1 MAEQRLIIEMG
12 QGIDL
17 HGTDATK
24 AARRAVEDA
33 MRGSS
38 LPIFRSTELS
48 PKDMRVQ
55 VTVAVPIPSDV
66 DCDEVAKIL
75 PYGSVSVRAIEGGMQ
90 VPVADDPVL
99 MAMASVEVFLPK
111 QSGWKIR

>member
-1 MAEQRLIIEMG
+1 MTEQRLIIEMG

-17 HGTDATK
+17 HGKDATK

-38 LPIFRSTELS
+38 LPIFGSTGLS
-48 PKDMRVQ
+48 RDDMRVC
-55 VTVAVPIPSDV
+55 VTVAVPAPENV
-66 DCDEVAKIL
+66 DCDQVAAVL
-75 PYGSVSVRAIEGGMQ
+75 PYGDVSVRAVSGGML
-90 VPVADDPVL
+90 VPMMDDPVL

-111 QSGWKIR
+111 QTGWKIA

>member
-1 MAEQRLIIEMG
+1 MTEQRLIIEMG

-17 HGTDATK
+17 HGKDATK

-38 LPIFRSTELS
+38 LPIFGSTGLN

-55 VTVAVPIPSDV
+55 VTVAVPTPSDV
-66 DCDEVAKIL
+66 DCDAVAKTL
-75 PYGSVSVRAIEGGMQ
+75 PYGSVSVRAVQGGMQ
-90 VPVADDPVL
+90 VPARDDPVL

-111 QSGWKIR
+111 QTGWKIR